1 MTARVIAIAHK
12 EAREF
17 LRDPIYLGLAFIAPV
32 VLMLLFGYG
41 LTMDVKHLPIVFL
54 DHDRTTYSRDY
65 MDSFLHSEYFS
76 PLGLAPDRKAADKL
90 LRSGQARLVIDIPPD
105 FSRLISKQKPV
116 QLGVTVDGSFPSR
129 AQVMVGYVNGINR
142 LYNSRLL
149 ANYLARSVRSGPPPA
164 MPVSVNFSVWYNP
177 SLESKNFIVPG
188 MQVIL
193 LMLFPAILGAL
204 LIVRERETGTI
215 FNLIASPAK
224 RWEILAGKAIPYI
237 TVAFLDYLI
246 IFAMSIF
253 LFKVRLIGSFLFLS
267 SAALLYCTCTI
278 GIGLVF
284 SVIARTQL
292 VAMLMTFLATITPAF
307 NYSGFL
313 APVAS
318 QDQVGQ
324 FVAHLIPATYFMDMV
339 RGTYLKGL
347 GFAFYW
353 QDLVALALYATVIY
367 SLALILFKKRIG

>member
-54 DHDRTTYSRDY
+54 DHDRTSFSRDY
-65 MDSFLHSEYFS
+65 MDSFLHSEYFT
-76 PLGLAPDRKAADKL
+76 PLGIARDRKEADQL
-90 LRSGQARLVIDIPPD
+90 LRSGRARLVIDIPPD
-105 FSRLISKQKPV
+105 FSRLLTKHRPV
-116 QLGVTVDGSFPSR
+116 PLGVTVDGSFPSR
-129 AQVMVGYVNGINR
+129 AQVMVGYVGGINR

-149 ANYLARSVRSGPPPA
+149 ANYLAESVRSGPAPT

-204 LIVRERETGTI
+204 LIVKERETGTI

-246 IFAMSIF
+246 LFGMSIF
-253 LFKVRLIGSFLFLS
+253 LFKVRFIGNFLFLS
-267 SAALLYCTCTI
+267 CSALLYCTCTI
-278 GIGLVF
+278 GIGLIF

-292 VAMLMTFLATITPAF
+292 VAMLLTFLATITPAF

-318 QDQVGQ
+318 QDSMGQ

-353 QDLVALALYATVIY
+353 QDLAALALYATVIY
-367 SLALILFKKRIG
+367 SLALVLFKKRID

>member
-54 DHDRTTYSRDY
+54 DHDRTSFSRDY
-65 MDSFLHSEYFS
+65 MDSFLHSEYFT
-76 PLGLAPDRKAADKL
+76 PLGIARDRKEADQL
-90 LRSGQARLVIDIPPD
+90 LRSGRARLVIDIPPD
-105 FSRLISKQKPV
+105 FSRLLTKHRPV
-116 QLGVTVDGSFPSR
+116 QIGVTVDGSFPSR
-129 AQVMVGYVNGINR
+129 AQVMVGYVGGINR

-149 ANYLARSVRSGPPPA
+149 ANYLAESVRSGPAPT

-204 LIVRERETGTI
+204 LIVKERETGTI

-246 IFAMSIF
+246 IFSMSIF
-253 LFKVRLIGSFLFLS
+253 LFKVRFIGNFLFLS
-267 SAALLYCTCTI
+267 CAALLYCTCTI
-278 GIGLVF
+278 GIGLIF

-292 VAMLMTFLATITPAF
+292 VAMLLTFLATITPAF

-318 QDQVGQ
+318 QDSVGQ

-353 QDLVALALYATVIY
+353 QGLVALALYATVIY
-367 SLALILFKKRIG
+367 SLALILFKKRID

>member
-32 VLMLLFGYG
+32 VLMVLFGYG

-76 PLGLAPDRKAADKL
+76 PLGIAPDRKAADKL
-90 LRSGQARLVIDIPPD
+90 LRSGRARLVIDIPPD

-149 ANYLARSVRSGPPPA
+149 SNYLAKSVRSGSTPA

-188 MQVIL
+188 MQVIV

-246 IFAMSIF
+246 TFAMSIF
-253 LFKVRLIGSFLFLS
+253 LFKVRFIGSFLFLS
-267 SAALLYCTCTI
+267 CAALLYSTCTI

-292 VAMLMTFLATITPAF
+292 VAMLITFLATITPAF

-353 QDLVALALYATVIY
+353 QDLVALALYAIVIY
-367 SLALILFKKRIG
+367 TIALTLFRKRID